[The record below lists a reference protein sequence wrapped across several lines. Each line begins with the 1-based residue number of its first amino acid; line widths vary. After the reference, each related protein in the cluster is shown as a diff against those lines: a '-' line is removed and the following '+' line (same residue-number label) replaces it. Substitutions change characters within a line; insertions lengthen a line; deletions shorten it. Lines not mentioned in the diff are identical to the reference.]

1 MSFFQRLRNALSR
14 FMYGR
19 NGADQLGLCII
30 WVAIL
35 LDVISMLTKNTAV
48 SGVVGMITTVLVL
61 WALFRVFSRNLEK
74 RRADERRLFAEGLVA
89 HQAPVQ
95 QRTAAADGQGAQVL
109 HLPQLQDRVPRAGRE
124 GEDRHY
130 LPQMRPGDTRKKL
143 ISYYRKTSAPTFVGA
158 LGFFASQSSR
168 PQACTWRKILFGLP
182 CQRRAVA
189 ESLIGRKVARLF
201 ASEL

>member
-74 RRADERRLFAEGLVA
+74 RRAENAASFPRSVFRPVDARRFSDRGSVG
-89 HQAPVQ
+89 HIPP
-95 QRTAAADGQGAQVL
+95 TPIVL
-109 HLPQLQDRVPRAGRE
+109 T
-124 GEDRHY
+124 Y
-130 LPQMRPGDTRKKL
+130 LL
-143 ISYYRKTSAPTFVGA
+143 
-158 LGFFASQSSR
+158 
-168 PQACTWRKILFGLP
+168 
-182 CQRRAVA
+182 
-189 ESLIGRKVARLF
+189 
-201 ASEL
+201 